1 MKEIESKID
10 KLCDT
15 VTRMDK
21 QLAVYNIQLCE
32 HMRRTELLETEVKI
46 LAKVQQRFLG
56 AFILAQ
62 VAIPLIL
69 KFIP

>member
-1 MKEIESKID
+1 MKDLECKID

-69 KFIP
+69 KFIS